1 MILYAKR
8 RNQSLAKDDDYT
20 LADLLDPNGD
30 PVALRAQD
38 VAILLGC
45 GPDAARNLMKSEG
58 FPILRTGMRT
68 YVVLKRDL
76 LRWLDSLERK
86 ERRKK

>member
-1 MILYAKR
+1 MHDDY
-8 RNQSLAKDDDYT
+8 SLAQ
-20 LADLLDPNGD
+20 LLDPHGE

-45 GPDAARNLMKSEG
+45 GPDAARNLMKTEG
-58 FPILRTGMRT
+58 FPILRTGART

-76 LRWLDSLERK
+76 LKWLDNLEKKGRK
-86 ERRKK
+86 RR

>member
-1 MILYAKR
+1 MHDDY
-8 RNQSLAKDDDYT
+8 SLAQ
-20 LADLLDPNGD
+20 LLDPHGE

-58 FPILRTGMRT
+58 FPILRTGART

-76 LRWLDSLERK
+76 LKWLDNLEKKGRK
-86 ERRKK
+86 RR

>member
-1 MILYAKR
+1 MTMHDDY
-8 RNQSLAKDDDYT
+8 SLAQ
-20 LADLLDPNGD
+20 LLNPHGE

-58 FPILRTGMRT
+58 FPILRTGART

-76 LRWLDSLERK
+76 LKWLNTLERK
-86 ERRKK
+86 ERGKR

>member
-1 MILYAKR
+1 MTMNDDY
-8 RNQSLAKDDDYT
+8 SLAQ
-20 LADLLDPNGD
+20 LLDPHRE
-30 PVALRAQD
+30 PVVLRAQD

-58 FPILRTGMRT
+58 FPLLRTGERT

-76 LRWLDSLERK
+76 LKWLDKLERK
-86 ERRKK
+86 ERRHR

>member
-1 MILYAKR
+1 MTTNEDY
-8 RNQSLAKDDDYT
+8 SLQ
-20 LADLLDPNGD
+20 DLLDPKGN

-45 GPDAARNLMKSEG
+45 GPDAVRNLMKSKG
-58 FPILRTGMRT
+58 FPILRTGART
-68 YVVLKRDL
+68 YAVLKKDL
-76 LRWLDSLERK
+76 LKWLDQLERQ

>member
-1 MILYAKR
+1 MKMHDDY
-8 RNQSLAKDDDYT
+8 SLAQ
-20 LADLLDPNGD
+20 LLDPRGE
-30 PVALRAQD
+30 PVALQAQD

-58 FPILRTGMRT
+58 FPLLRTGERT

-76 LRWLDSLERK
+76 LKWLDKLERK
-86 ERRKK
+86 ERKQR

>member
-1 MILYAKR
+1 MTMNDDY
-8 RNQSLAKDDDYT
+8 SLAQ
-20 LADLLDPNGD
+20 LLDPRGE

-58 FPILRTGMRT
+58 FPLLRTGERT

-76 LRWLDSLERK
+76 LKWLDKLERK
-86 ERRKK
+86 ERRHR

>member
-1 MILYAKR
+1 MTMNDDY
-8 RNQSLAKDDDYT
+8 SLAQ
-20 LADLLDPNGD
+20 LLDPHGE

-58 FPILRTGMRT
+58 FPILRTGART

-76 LRWLDSLERK
+76 LKWLNTLERK
-86 ERRKK
+86 ERGKR

>member
-1 MILYAKR
+1 MQD
-8 RNQSLAKDDDYT
+8 NFSLAQ
-20 LADLLDPNGD
+20 LLDPHGE

-45 GPDAARNLMKSEG
+45 GPDAARKLMKSEG
-58 FPILRTGMRT
+58 FPLLRTGKRT

-76 LRWLDSLERK
+76 LNWLEKLERK
-86 ERRKK
+86 ERLQR